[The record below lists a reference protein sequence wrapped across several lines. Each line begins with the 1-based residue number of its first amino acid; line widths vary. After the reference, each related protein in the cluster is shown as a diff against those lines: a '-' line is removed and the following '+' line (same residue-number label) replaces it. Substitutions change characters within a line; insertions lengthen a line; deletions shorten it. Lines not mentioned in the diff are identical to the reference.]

1 MLNNEIFDIS
11 DAASHDKYIEF
22 LKELGVQFMTREM
35 ALEIG
40 RKRHGTKDGRPRKR
54 NWLSMLRIKVLAYQA
69 TRPNKRNWLSILRVA
84 AILQKAE
91 RLLKRT

>member
-54 NWLSMLRIKVLAYQA
+54 NWLS
-69 TRPNKRNWLSILRVA
+69 ILRVA

>member
-54 NWLSMLRIKVLAYQA
+54 NWLSMLR
-69 TRPNKRNWLSILRVA
+69 VA